1 MEEFPSEMAEF
12 TLSLRETLAGKHIL
26 KMYKTEK
33 YRKIAT
39 KMAVT

>member
-1 MEEFPSEMAEF
+1 MKKFLSKMAEF
-12 TLSLRETLAGKHIL
+12 TLSLRKTLAGKHIL

-33 YRKIAT
+33 YRKIAA